1 MDMSTGDLLRNARRS
16 RGMTIEQISR
26 VTKISAPI
34 LRALE
39 ADDHARLPGWVFTR
53 GFLRSYAREVGL
65 DPQETVATFL
75 EQNAPVAAPVL
86 QGTRTAPDI
95 SLVPEPDPI
104 ELEPSTDIG
113 QMIAIAVIVI
123 AAVAYLGLHN
133 RSRSAVAPTATVATA
148 PPHQDTTT
156 VPIATSGGAAPEP
169 IAAESSELKID
180 LVATGEC
187 WISAAVDEQPP
198 IRRLMQAGERV
209 TVTPHVNLTLRV
221 GDPGTFQL
229 MVNGVAGKPL
239 GQPATP
245 VTIRITPQNARD
257 YLAR

>member
-1 MDMSTGDLLRNARRS
+1 
-16 RGMTIEQISR
+16 MTIEQVSR
-26 VTKISAPI
+26 VTKISPPI

-39 ADDHARLPGWVFTR
+39 ADDHTKLPGWVFTR
-53 GFLRSYAREVGL
+53 GFLNSYAREVGL

-75 EQNAPVAAPVL
+75 EQNAPVTAQAVEESHK
-86 QGTRTAPDI
+86 APDI
-95 SLVPEPDPI
+95 SLIPEPDPI

-113 QMIAIAVIVI
+113 QMIAVAVIVI

-133 RSRSAVAPTATVATA
+133 RSRPVVTPVATTAAA
-148 PPHQDTTT
+148 PAHQETTA
-156 VPIATSGGAAPEP
+156 VPVATSGAAAPQP
-169 IAAESSELKID
+169 IASESSELKID

-198 IRRLMQAGERV
+198 IQRLMQAGDRV
-209 TVTPHVNLTLRV
+209 TVIPNDNLTLRV
-221 GDPGTFQL
+221 GDPAAFQL

-239 GQPATP
+239 GQPRKP
-245 VTIRITPQNARD
+245 VTIHVTPQNARD